1 MRRFRNMRRRKAALA
16 LLPAAA
22 LATIGIGTGIATGAE
37 AAKFDANKAKVKPG
51 SKVKLVGEFDAAP
64 ATLAAA
70 GEKSR
75 EVQIQFRAAG
85 TDRWRNTKST
95 EHDKSGRYVQR
106 VKVRRSGFYRA
117 VHADGR
123 TSKREKIR
131 VKAQLRAKV
140 SKKNVNLGDKVKIKG
155 KVKPTI
161 SRRKVTVKVGG
172 DKIKTKTNAK
182 GKFKVK
188 WNADETGRVT
198 AKAKAKGDKVAAGDK
213 DKAGRITVYRPAE
226 ASWYGPGFYGNRT
239 ACGQRLSRKTVGVAH
254 KRLPCGTKVTVKYKG
269 RFLRTRVID
278 RGPYAHG
285 ASWDLTSRAAKKL
298 RFETTDTIRAAA
310 VK

>member
-51 SKVKLVGEFDAAP
+51 SKVKLVGEFESAAT
-64 ATLAAA
+64 TLAA

-188 WNADETGRVT
+188 WNADKTGRVT
-198 AKAKAKGDKVAAGDK
+198 ARAKAKGDKVAAGDK

-239 ACGQRLSRKTVGVAH
+239 ACGQTLTTGTLGVAH
-254 KRLPCGTKVTVKYKG
+254 KTMPCGTSLKLRYHGRTVRVK
-269 RFLRTRVID
+269 VID
-278 RGPYAHG
+278 RGPYSG
-285 ASWDLTSRAAKKL
+285 NREFDLTGATKSKL
-298 RFETTDTIRAAA
+298 GFGSTGTVWAS
-310 VK
+310 K